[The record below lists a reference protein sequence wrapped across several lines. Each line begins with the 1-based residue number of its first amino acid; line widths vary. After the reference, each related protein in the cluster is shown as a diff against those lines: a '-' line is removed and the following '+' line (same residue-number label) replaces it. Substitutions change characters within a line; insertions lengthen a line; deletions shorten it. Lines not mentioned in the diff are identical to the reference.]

1 MFADNW
7 HWWGF
12 LMILF
17 LTAMQNIPM
26 DLYDAA
32 KIDGANRWQEFLN
45 VTLPGI
51 RPTVMFMLM
60 MTAIWSFLGFDYVW
74 ILTEGGPAGSS
85 ELVATYLYK
94 QAFQRFE
101 AGYAAAIG
109 ITISAIAGFIAT
121 LFAIL
126 RQRGWEV

>member
-1 MFADNW
+1 
-7 HWWGF
+7 
-12 LMILF
+12 MILF
-17 LTAMQNIPM
+17 LTAMQNIPL

-74 ILTEGGPAGSS
+74 ILTAGGPGGSS

-109 ITISAIAGFIAT
+109 ITISAIAGLIAT
-121 LFAIL
+121 LFAVL

>member
-1 MFADNW
+1 
-7 HWWGF
+7 
-12 LMILF
+12 
-17 LTAMQNIPM
+17 
-26 DLYDAA
+26 
-32 KIDGANRWQEFLN
+32 
-45 VTLPGI
+45 
-51 RPTVMFMLM
+51 
-60 MTAIWSFLGFDYVW
+60 
-74 ILTEGGPAGSS
+74 
-85 ELVATYLYK
+85 LVATYLYK